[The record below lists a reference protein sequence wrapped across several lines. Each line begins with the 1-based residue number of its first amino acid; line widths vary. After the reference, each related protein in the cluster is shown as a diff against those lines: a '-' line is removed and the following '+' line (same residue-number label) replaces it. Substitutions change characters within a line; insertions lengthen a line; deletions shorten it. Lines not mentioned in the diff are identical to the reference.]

1 MCGHYLY
8 SFRDTSRAHIEEN
21 TFLDRAV
28 EHGDDADRYEAKAPN
43 FGTIV
48 FESDQDLTPEAIWRC
63 YEDRWLLEL
72 VFDRYKNDEQL
83 GQSRVQAEESIIGE
97 EFINFVSTILTCRIL
112 KKADKAGVL
121 DKMTYGELME
131 HLEESARRIKV
142 QEFDPTKRPS
152 STDDLW
158 VNVTKE
164 TLAILEALGLSEPEP
179 KLAPRKRGRPRV
191 DRGPKPEFV
200 GPKRPRGRPRKPRS
214 TPTTKKSSL

>member
-48 FESDQDLTPEAIWRC
+48 FESDQDLTPEAIWHC

-83 GQSRVQAEESIIGE
+83 GQEDVM
-97 EFINFVSTILTCRIL
+97 NFVS
-112 KKADKAGVL
+112 
-121 DKMTYGELME
+121 
-131 HLEESARRIKV
+131 
-142 QEFDPTKRPS
+142 
-152 STDDLW
+152 
-158 VNVTKE
+158 
-164 TLAILEALGLSEPEP
+164 
-179 KLAPRKRGRPRV
+179 
-191 DRGPKPEFV
+191 
-200 GPKRPRGRPRKPRS
+200 
-214 TPTTKKSSL
+214 